1 MMRGL
6 LLLVM
11 IICLFQGKINAQ
23 KVDTVIINSAVMP
36 KAGKAVVVLPKQY
49 KKRQLRFPVV
59 YLLHGYGGNYSN
71 WIKLVPQIKEL
82 ATAYNSIIVCPDGGI
97 SSWYLNSPIDSNSR
111 YATYIGEEVPKFIDA
126 NYRTI
131 AQKEARAI
139 TGLSMGGHGGL
150 YLGIQ
155 FPEIFGACGSMS
167 GGVDL
172 RNSSRKYDLALRIGD
187 SAIYPQN
194 WYNFSVV
201 HQVEKLKNKP
211 VNMII
216 DCGVNDFFFSINQQ
230 LHQKLLDLGIPH
242 DYIERP
248 GEHNWTYWANAIH
261 FQLVFFDNYFKKNLN
276 KL

>member
-11 IICLFQGKINAQ
+11 IICLFQGKTNAQ

-155 FPEIFGACGSMS
+155 FPETFGACGSMS

-187 SAIYPQN
+187 SATHPQN
-194 WYNFSVV
+194 WYNYSVV

-261 FQLVFFDNYFKKNLN
+261 FQLVFFDNYFKKNFN